1 MHVEVEVLRSKITQ
15 VIEAVTSK
23 VGHWLYLLPAGTS
36 QSMQG
41 LFSLMLS
48 FESITEPAVQKQL
61 LEHSL
66 HLLELSRAS
75 RVRLLCHKARSA
87 AQLMGLLRDHAPE
100 TAQDDHLLMMRGPF
114 QDMVLPS
121 HHCIL

>member
-1 MHVEVEVLRSKITQ
+1 
-15 VIEAVTSK
+15 
-23 VGHWLYLLPAGTS
+23 
-36 QSMQG
+36 MQG

-48 FESITEPAVQKQL
+48 FESITKPALQKEL

-66 HLLELSRAS
+66 HLLDLSRAS

-87 AQLMGLLRDHAPE
+87 AQLMGLVRDHAPE
-100 TAQDDHLLMMRGPF
+100 SVQDDHLLMLRGPF

-121 HHCIL
+121 CCCTS